1 MGTRFARGVPIILA
15 FVVLSLVRPAAAQ
28 VESIAAVVNN
38 AVISRAD
45 VDNRA
50 RLFALSSGI
59 PISPETLNRLK
70 PQILNQLIDEK
81 LRFQE
86 IQREHIDVPDKAVAE
101 AIASID
107 AQNHLAPGELRKRL
121 EGQGVAF
128 RTLIDQVR
136 VELGWSEV
144 LRQRLGPAAHVSKA
158 EIAARLAALK
168 AETGQP
174 EFLVGEIF
182 IPIDN
187 PERAAAANK
196 FAATVIGELRA
207 GAPFGVVAAQFSQSQ
222 TALQGGNLGWV
233 QANQVDPQVARLLSE
248 MPAGAISDPVPVAGG
263 IEIVQLRARRP
274 IGGAATEV
282 ASVRQVFIPFKSAF
296 DQKAPTA
303 DQRSKIEHVRALT
316 AGAHDCAG
324 MEEANKK
331 AGGARPSNPG
341 NVVISQ
347 VTPASF
353 QELLGHLPLDKP
365 SQPLIANDGV
375 AVVMI
380 CSRKSEDASAPPPAI
395 IARAIL
401 EHRAELLSRQLVSDL
416 RRRAVID
423 VRGS

>member
-1 MGTRFARGVPIILA
+1 MCPRSLCSLPILLGLLLLGLTRQAV
-15 FVVLSLVRPAAAQ
+15 AQ
-28 VESIAAVVNN
+28 TESIAAVVNN

-59 PISPETLNRLK
+59 PIASQVLDRLK

-86 IQREHIDVPDKAVAE
+86 IQREHIDVPDKAVAG

-107 AQNHLAPGELRKRL
+107 AQNHFSPGELRKRL

-136 VELGWSEV
+136 TELGWGEV
-144 LRQRLGPAAHVSKA
+144 LRRRLGAAAHVSEGEIKA
-158 EIAARLAALK
+158 RIASLK
-168 AETGQP
+168 NEVGQP
-174 EFLVGEIF
+174 EFLVSEIF
-182 IPIDN
+182 IPIDS
-187 PERAAAANK
+187 PEKTAEANK

-222 TALQGGNLGWV
+222 TALQGGSLGWV
-233 QANQVDPQVARLLSE
+233 LTNQVDPQVARLLQQ
-248 MPAGAISDPVPVAGG
+248 MPPGAISDPIPVAGG
-263 IEIVQLRARRP
+263 LEIVQLNGRRD
-274 IGGAATEV
+274 IGGATSDV
-282 ASVRQVFIPFKSAF
+282 AAVRQVFIAFTSPFA
-296 DQKAPTA
+296 QGAPTA
-303 DQRSKIEHVRALT
+303 EQRQKIERVRALT
-316 AGAHDCAG
+316 ASAHDCAA

-331 AGGARPSNPG
+331 AGSARPTNPG

-347 VTPASF
+347 VSPPAF
-353 QELLGHLPLDKP
+353 RTLLERLPLNTP

-380 CSRKSEDASAPPPAI
+380 CSRTSEDASTPPPAI

-401 EHRAELLSRQLVSDL
+401 DHRAELLSRQLVSDL
-416 RRRAVID
+416 RRSAVIEI
-423 VRGS
+423 RGS